1 MLTIKTKI
9 RYNMQKSGDKMKK
22 KITII
27 LILLIAILS
36 GFFFCNS
43 NKKKAIIKPKITIKE
58 ENKKEKEQIN
68 YQQIITELQ
77 KKYNNNDIVALV
89 KIPDLLEEEIVQT
102 KDNDYYLHYD
112 KYKNKN
118 IIGATF
124 LDYRNNIETSQ
135 KLLIYSHSD
144 PDGTLPFVKLTNYNN
159 QDFYTEHKYIYLI
172 DSKKE
177 RKYEVFASY
186 IETDDFDYVN
196 LNDFNGLTYEEHLN
210 KLKNRSVIKTD
221 VELAENSKVLILQT
235 CSFNKDINAKDKYQ
249 LVMAKEIEAA

>member
-1 MLTIKTKI
+1 
-9 RYNMQKSGDKMKK
+9 MKK

-43 NKKKAIIKPKITIKE
+43 NQKKAIIKPKITIKE

-68 YQQIITELQ
+68 YQQIIIELQ

-89 KIPDLLEEEIVQT
+89 KIPELLEEEIVQT

-124 LDYRNNIETSQ
+124 LDYRNNLELSN
-135 KLLIYSHSD
+135 KLLIYAHSD
-144 PDGTLPFVKLTNYNN
+144 PEGTLPFVKLTSYNN
-159 QDFYTEHKYIYLI
+159 EDFYKEHKYIYLI

-186 IETDDFDYVN
+186 IETEDFDYVN
-196 LNDFNGLTYEEHLN
+196 LTNFNGLTYEEHLN
-210 KLKNRSVIKTD
+210 KLKNKSLIKTD
-221 VELAENSKVLILQT
+221 VKLDKDSKILILQT
-235 CSFNKDINAKDKYQ
+235 CSFNKDINTKDKYQ
-249 LVMAKEIEAA
+249 LVMAKEIKNNEE